1 MNKTKEKGALIEPV
15 GGASIQYIIATGGAD
30 PSKVEHA
37 FPPVPRTSSVWK
49 VFRKRNYQTFS
60 YKVIT
65 GLSRL
70 AVRIHG
76 GFYVVKTSLLTGVNN

>member
-15 GGASIQYIIATGGAD
+15 GGASIQYTLATGGAD

-37 FPPVPRTSSVWK
+37 PLSRELPVSERCLVK
-49 VFRKRNYQTFS
+49 RKYQTFS